1 MIHRLI
7 NHNADAI
14 ALQNAAELRRS
25 QSAAAPAT
33 KFNIAEILG
42 GADWEETAGA
52 VKASSVTKG
61 SQVGFSDAIATATT
75 PVVQGDP
82 GSREPVTAPTTAPTQ
97 TTASSP
103 TTVETTT
110 TPMPTGEP
118 TTTAETAGAAAATTP
133 AATPAVT
140 VTTPGVGALV
150 TAIMNGSFQPTYVT
164 NPAQLQETTYT
175 GTATMP
181 NFYYASDQT
190 ATQLASLLGGKVV
203 QLPPFG
209 QGGGASEPDA
219 NFIQLPNGQTF
230 NAADVAYYATSGSEG
245 GAQLTAD
252 ITATINQG
260 SAWTNYYQQGG
271 SMPIFQMGYVGP
283 PISGMTYPAG
293 MIGADGNVINPSMTQ
308 SATAAA

>member
-7 NHNADAI
+7 NHNAEAI

-33 KFNIAEILG
+33 KFNLAEILG
-42 GADWEETAGA
+42 GAGWEETAGTGKSTTA
-52 VKASSVTKG
+52 TKASLS
-61 SQVGFSDAIATATT
+61 GFSDAIATATT
-75 PVVQGDP
+75 PVVQSDTGT
-82 GSREPVTAPTTAPTQ
+82 RELVTPPTVATPTTATPT
-97 TTASSP
+97 
-103 TTVETTT
+103 TTVETT

-118 TTTAETAGAAAATTP
+118 TTTAETASAAAATTS

-140 VTTPGVGALV
+140 VATPGVGALV
-150 TAIMNGSFQPTYVT
+150 TAIMNGSFQTTYVT
-164 NPAQLQETTYT
+164 NPAQLQETTFG

-181 NFYYASDQT
+181 SFYYASDQT
-190 ATQLASLLGGKVV
+190 AAQLASLLGGKVV

-209 QGGGASEPDA
+209 QQGGSEAEA

-230 NAADVAYYATSGSEG
+230 NAADVAYYASAGSEG

-252 ITATINQG
+252 ITSTINQG
-260 SAWTNYYQQGG
+260 SAWTHYYQQGG
-271 SMPIFQMGYVGP
+271 SMPSFEMGYVGP
-283 PISGMTYPAG
+283 PITGMTYPAG
-293 MIGADGNVINPSMTQ
+293 MIGADGNVINPAMTQ

>member
-1 MIHRLI
+1 MTHRLS
-7 NHNADAI
+7 NHNAEAI

-33 KFNIAEILG
+33 KFNLAEILG
-42 GADWEETAGA
+42 GAGWEQTAEG
-52 VKASSVTKG
+52 VKSSSATKA

-75 PVVQGDP
+75 PVVQSDT
-82 GSREPVTAPTTAPTQ
+82 GSREPVTAPTTVATPAKATPT
-97 TTASSP
+97 
-103 TTVETTT
+103 TTVETTS

-118 TTTAETAGAAAATTP
+118 TAAAETASVAAITP

-164 NPAQLQETTYT
+164 NPSQLQETTYD

-203 QLPPFG
+203 QMLPFG
-209 QGGGASEPDA
+209 QQGGSVPEA

-230 NAADVAYYATSGSEG
+230 NAADLAYYTNAGQEG

-271 SMPIFQMGYVGP
+271 SMPIFPMGYVGP